1 VSEQVSPGDSKPA
14 LEYLAGLVAV
24 YNNANGKRVCE
35 ASISL
40 LAPKHAFFKK
50 EDAMFKRVLAEI
62 HMVQDNP
69 WDSYKLM

>member
-1 VSEQVSPGDSKPA
+1 MDALIKLITDLVSEQVSPGDSKPA

-50 EDAMFKRVLAEI
+50 EVSNGYR
-62 HMVQDNP
+62 
-69 WDSYKLM
+69 